1 MIIEEVDKLEDAMY
15 WPIGNILKAG
25 ILMKCQKE
33 VKMNEHVLDAH
44 VAHASLTLYP
54 PTFLAFHTLFS
65 HCILIESHVPCNY
78 HIFLSFS

>member
-1 MIIEEVDKLEDAMY
+1 
-15 WPIGNILKAG
+15 
-25 ILMKCQKE
+25 
-33 VKMNEHVLDAH
+33 MNEHVLDAH

-65 HCILIESHVPCNY
+65 HCILMESHVPCNY